1 MNYSSSDDMVTKMMF
16 ADVAKTTPLS
26 REVEEELFKL
36 YNASTRDKQ
45 LLIKN
50 KIINSNLRFVLQIAI
65 YYNKKTGADLNELMT
80 EGKIGLFNAMDKFKS
95 NQGIKFIS
103 FAVWDIR
110 CRISK
115 YLDENDLVRIP
126 AHLKMKLNKVRKEIA
141 KGKTEIDF
149 ELERLLELTTTPV
162 SFDTPIGNNEEDTV
176 LGDVIKDENVKHL
189 ETVHLKQVIEDELRD
204 SITYS
209 LSDEE
214 RNVIHSMFGFLNSVN
229 TIKDTEQL
237 IGKSRERVRQIRDH
251 ALNKLKKNKNIK
263 KLHEMMRNVNAE

>member
-1 MNYSSSDDMVTKMMF
+1 MNYARTDDMVTRMMF
-16 ADVAKTTPLS
+16 ADVAKTTPLA

-36 YNASTRDKQ
+36 YKTATGNKQ
-45 LLIKN
+45 LAIKN
-50 KIINSNLRFVLQIAI
+50 RIINSNLRFVLQIAI

-80 EGKIGLFNAMDKFKS
+80 EGKIGLFYAMDKFKS

-126 AHLKMKLNKVRKEIA
+126 AHLKMKLNKARKEIS
-141 KGKTEIDF
+141 KGKSEIDF
-149 ELERLLELTTTPV
+149 ELERLLELTTAPV

-176 LGDVIKDENVKHL
+176 LADVIKDENVKHL

-204 SITYS
+204 SLTYS

-214 RNVIHSMFGFLNSVN
+214 RTVIHSMFGFLSSDNN
-229 TIKDTEQL
+229 IKDTEQL

-251 ALNKLKKNKNIK
+251 ALTKLKKNKNIK